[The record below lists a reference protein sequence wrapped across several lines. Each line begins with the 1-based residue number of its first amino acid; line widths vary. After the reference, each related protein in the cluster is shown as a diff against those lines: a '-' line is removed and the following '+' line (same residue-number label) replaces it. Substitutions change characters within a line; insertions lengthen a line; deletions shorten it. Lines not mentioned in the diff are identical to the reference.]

1 MLIFNLML
9 WLVYAIWHRY
19 MSYRYFFGGDYHFLV
34 FFNLTYLIS
43 IMRWN
48 IILHRSSIR
57 FSQVFDKVIK
67 TVLTQEG
74 ILFFVLWLTGDIVYF
89 PLRVMAAFIVFTFLA
104 CCVWRFAMWKLVRFQ
119 RKHSKLSTLII
130 LGSGEVAKE
139 VQERFCNNVNN
150 KIQLVGYFDD
160 EEQDKQSLD
169 ASLRL
174 GNLDDVIRFLKEN
187 TVESIVCTLPSGE
200 DRKAL
205 PIMNYAENHLI
216 RFYLVPDFK
225 RFLPKKVSL
234 EFYDNIPL
242 VSLREEPLERW
253 GNKMIK
259 RLFDICFSGLFLA
272 TIFPFIFIVVA
283 IAIKAESKGP
293 VFFKQKRTGYRGREF
308 YCLKFRSMTSGNK
321 EADEKQ
327 ATKNDARITKVGHFL
342 RKTSIDEMPQF
353 INVFL
358 GDMSVVGPRPHMIR
372 QTEDYVQ
379 LVDKYML
386 RHLQKPG
393 VTGLAQVSG
402 FRGEITKR
410 EDLEGRIQKDIFY
423 IENWNFFFDIRIILK
438 TVYLGIVGDKKAY

>member
-1 MLIFNLML
+1 M
-9 WLVYAIWHRY
+9 
-19 MSYRYFFGGDYHFLV
+19 
-34 FFNLTYLIS
+34 
-43 IMRWN
+43 
-48 IILHRSSIR
+48 
-57 FSQVFDKVIK
+57 
-67 TVLTQEG
+67 
-74 ILFFVLWLTGDIVYF
+74 
-89 PLRVMAAFIVFTFLA
+89 
-104 CCVWRFAMWKLVRFQ
+104 
-119 RKHSKLSTLII
+119 
-130 LGSGEVAKE
+130 
-139 VQERFCNNVNN
+139 
-150 KIQLVGYFDD
+150 
-160 EEQDKQSLD
+160 
-169 ASLRL
+169 
-174 GNLDDVIRFLKEN
+174 
-187 TVESIVCTLPSGE
+187 
-200 DRKAL
+200 
-205 PIMNYAENHLI
+205 
-216 RFYLVPDFK
+216 
-225 RFLPKKVSL
+225 
-234 EFYDNIPL
+234 
-242 VSLREEPLERW
+242 
-253 GNKMIK
+253 
-259 RLFDICFSGLFLA
+259 
-272 TIFPFIFIVVA
+272 VA

-327 ATKNDARITKVGHFL
+327 ATKNDARITKVGRFL

-438 TVYLGIVGDKKAY
+438 TFCYISMKMNPIFSVKEKYTNPN